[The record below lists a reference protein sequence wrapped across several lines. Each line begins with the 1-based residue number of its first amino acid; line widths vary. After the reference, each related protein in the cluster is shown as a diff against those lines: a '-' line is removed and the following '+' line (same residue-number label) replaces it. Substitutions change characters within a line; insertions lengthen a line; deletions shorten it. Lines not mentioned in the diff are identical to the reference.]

1 MQLQA
6 LEEISRAGWGNKHE
20 HQKARSQVRNTNE
33 ILFRMFKYSILGEVI
48 HFWKDKIF
56 RFNYFF
62 LVWLK

>member
-33 ILFRMFKYSILGEVI
+33 ILFRKNKYLILG
-48 HFWKDKIF
+48 KNIF
-56 RFNYFF
+56 
-62 LVWLK
+62 

>member
-33 ILFRMFKYSILGEVI
+33 ILFRKNKYSILGEI
-48 HFWKDKIF
+48 IYSWKDKIF